1 MSNRNNISPI
11 PFFTDKGEQT
21 KWYAFGRDYVYLSP
35 KIYILPFQIQRAERK
50 DFAPSDEITSEYID
64 GYLDKN
70 GNLVE
75 QSGLNAGVGSID
87 ASEIT
92 NGYLYINN
100 MPSPIF
106 YKEITTRVRGA
117 QIAFVNASGKVFKVE
132 NPITALGNTT
142 WSGVVTIP
150 SGTATIYVTQYN
162 KTVSEENATYN
173 KVAITPKT
181 IKSAV
186 LRDANDDAEITDLQ
200 MTFSYSTIDG
210 RDYIV
215 HIGEEIDFL
224 IAFEGYTDK
233 MYLELSDGIDTWYS
247 AYFGFCNPCM
257 KIEWYDADDFIMDA
271 GAIVYSNGYKNEIFL
286 DTEIG
291 MPEYEFE
298 EEVAERNGYQFPISQ
313 ISYKKY
319 KFTILVP
326 EEVCDVMR
334 FIRLSDHIYISTR
347 ENTYKATSFLM
358 TPTWAEQGYL
368 AEVACEFTTDTVAKK
383 IGKGVT
389 IAKNV

>member
-1 MSNRNNISPI
+1 MSNRNNISPF
-11 PFFTDKGEQT
+11 PFFLDKGEQT

-35 KIYILPFQIQRAERK
+35 KRYILPFQIQRAERK
-50 DFAPSDEITSEYID
+50 DFAPSDVIASDYIN

-100 MPSPIF
+100 MPSPVF
-106 YKEITTRVRGA
+106 YQEITMRVQGA
-117 QIAFVNASGKVFKVE
+117 QIAFVNGSGQVIKVE
-132 NPITALGNTT
+132 NPITELGNTT
-142 WSGVVTIP
+142 WSGMVAIP
-150 SGTATIYVTQYN
+150 QGTTTIYVTQYN
-162 KTVSEENATYN
+162 KVVSEENATYN

-186 LRDANDDAEITDLQ
+186 LRDAKTDAKIADLALA
-200 MTFSYSTIDG
+200 FSYITIESK
-210 RDYIV
+210 DYIV
-215 HIGEEIDFL
+215 HKGEETAFL
-224 IAFEGYTDK
+224 EGFTEK

-247 AYFGFCNPCM
+247 AYFGFCEPCM
-257 KIEWYDADDFIMDA
+257 RIEWYDVEDFLFDA
-271 GAIVYSNGYKNEIFL
+271 GAIAYSDGYKNEMFF
-286 DTEIG
+286 DAEIG

-319 KFTILVP
+319 NFTILVP

-334 FIRLSDHIYISTR
+334 FIRLSDHIRISTK
-347 ENTYKATSFLM
+347 NDTYEATSFLM

>member
-1 MSNRNNISPI
+1 MSNRNNISPF
-11 PFFTDKGEQT
+11 PFFLDKGEQT
-21 KWYAFGRDYVYLSP
+21 KWYAFGRDYIYLSP
-35 KIYILPFQIQRAERK
+35 KRYILPFQIQRAERK
-50 DFAPSDEITSEYID
+50 DFAPSDAIASDYID

-75 QSGLNAGVGSID
+75 QRDLNAGVGSID
-87 ASEIT
+87 ASVIT

-106 YKEITTRVRGA
+106 YQEITTRVQGA
-117 QIAFVNASGKVFKVE
+117 QIAFVNGSGQVLKVE
-132 NPITALGNTT
+132 NPITEFHNTT
-142 WSGVVTIP
+142 WSGMVAIP
-150 SGTATIYVTQYN
+150 QGTTTIYVTQYN
-162 KTVSEENATYN
+162 KIVSEENATYN

-186 LRDANDDAEITDLQ
+186 LRDAKTDAKIADLALA
-200 MTFSYSTIDG
+200 FSYITIESK
-210 RDYIV
+210 DYIV
-215 HIGEEIDFL
+215 HKGEETAL
-224 IAFEGYTDK
+224 LEGFTDK

-247 AYFGFCNPCM
+247 AYFGFCEPCM
-257 KIEWYDADDFIMDA
+257 RIEWYDVEDFLFDA
-271 GAIVYSNGYKNEIFL
+271 GAIAYSDGYKNEMFF
-286 DTEIG
+286 DAEIG

-334 FIRLSDHIYISTR
+334 FIRLSDHIRISTK
-347 ENTYKATSFLM
+347 NDTYEVTSFLM

-389 IAKNV
+389 IAKSV

>member
-1 MSNRNNISPI
+1 MSNRNNISPF
-11 PFFTDKGEQT
+11 PFFLDKGEQT

-35 KIYILPFQIQRAERK
+35 KRYILPFQIQRAERK
-50 DFAPSDEITSEYID
+50 DFAPSDAIVSEYID

-100 MPSPIF
+100 MPSPVF
-106 YKEITTRVRGA
+106 YQEITMRVQGA
-117 QIAFVNASGKVFKVE
+117 QISFVNGSGQVIKVE
-132 NPITALGNTT
+132 NPITELGNTT
-142 WSGVVTIP
+142 WSGMVAIP
-150 SGTATIYVTQYN
+150 QGTTTIYVTQYN
-162 KTVSEENATYN
+162 KVVSEENATYN

-186 LRDANDDAEITDLQ
+186 LRDAKTDAKIADLALA
-200 MTFSYSTIDG
+200 FSYITIESK
-210 RDYIV
+210 DYIV
-215 HIGEEIDFL
+215 HKGEETAIL
-224 IAFEGYTDK
+224 EGFTDK

-247 AYFGFCNPCM
+247 PYFGFCEPCM
-257 KIEWYDADDFIMDA
+257 KIEWYDVEDFLFDA
-271 GAIVYSNGYKNEIFL
+271 GAIAYSDGYKNEMFF
-286 DTEIG
+286 DAEIG

-334 FIRLSDHIYISTR
+334 FIRLSDHIRISTK
-347 ENTYKATSFLM
+347 NDTYEATSFLM

>member
-1 MSNRNNISPI
+1 MSNRNNISPF
-11 PFFTDKGEQT
+11 PFFLDKGEQT
-21 KWYAFGRDYVYLSP
+21 KWYAFGRDYIYLSP
-35 KIYILPFQIQRAERK
+35 KRYILPFQIQRAERK
-50 DFAPSDEITSEYID
+50 DFAPSDAIASDYIE
-64 GYLDKN
+64 GYLDNN

-75 QSGLNAGVGSID
+75 QRNLNAGVGSID

-100 MPSPIF
+100 MPSPVF
-106 YKEITTRVRGA
+106 YQEITMRVQGA
-117 QIAFVNASGKVFKVE
+117 QISFVNGSGQVLKVE
-132 NPITALGNTT
+132 NPITELGNTT
-142 WSGVVTIP
+142 WSGMVAIP
-150 SGTATIYVTQYN
+150 QGTTTIYVTQYN
-162 KTVSEENATYN
+162 KLVSEENATYN

-186 LRDANDDAEITDLQ
+186 LRDAKTDAKIADLALA
-200 MTFSYSTIDG
+200 FSYITIESK
-210 RDYIV
+210 DYIV
-215 HIGEEIDFL
+215 HKGEETAIL
-224 IAFEGYTDK
+224 EGFTDK

-247 AYFGFCNPCM
+247 AYFGFCEPCM
-257 KIEWYDADDFIMDA
+257 RIEWYDVEDFLFDA
-271 GAIVYSNGYKNEIFL
+271 GAIAYSDGYKNEMFF
-286 DTEIG
+286 DAEIG

-334 FIRLSDHIYISTR
+334 FIRLSDHIRISTK
-347 ENTYKATSFLM
+347 NDTYEATSFLM

>member
-1 MSNRNNISPI
+1 MSNRNNISPF
-11 PFFTDKGEQT
+11 PFFLDKGEQT
-21 KWYAFGRDYVYLSP
+21 KWYAFGRDYIYLSP
-35 KIYILPFQIQRAERK
+35 KRYILPFQIQRPERK
-50 DFAPSDEITSEYID
+50 DFAPSDAIASDYID

-106 YKEITTRVRGA
+106 YQEITMRVQGA
-117 QIAFVNASGKVFKVE
+117 QISFVNGSGQVLKVE
-132 NPITALGNTT
+132 NPITELGNTT
-142 WSGVVTIP
+142 WSGMVAIPQGTI
-150 SGTATIYVTQYN
+150 TIYVTQYN
-162 KTVSEENATYN
+162 KVVSEENATYN

-186 LRDANDDAEITDLQ
+186 LRDAKTDAKIADLALA
-200 MTFSYSTIDG
+200 FSYITIESK
-210 RDYIV
+210 DYIV
-215 HIGEEIDFL
+215 HKGEETAL
-224 IAFEGYTDK
+224 LEGFTDK

-247 AYFGFCNPCM
+247 AYFGFCEPCM
-257 KIEWYDADDFIMDA
+257 RIEWYDVEDFLFDA
-271 GAIVYSNGYKNEIFL
+271 GAIAYSDGYRNEMFF
-286 DTEIG
+286 DAEIG

-334 FIRLSDHIYISTR
+334 FIRLSDHIRISTK
-347 ENTYKATSFLM
+347 NDTYEATSFLM

>member
-1 MSNRNNISPI
+1 MSNRNNISPF
-11 PFFTDKGEQT
+11 PFFLDKGEQT

-35 KIYILPFQIQRAERK
+35 KRYILPFQIQRAERK
-50 DFAPSDEITSEYID
+50 DFAPSDAIVSDYID

-106 YKEITTRVRGA
+106 YQEITMRVQGA
-117 QIAFVNASGKVFKVE
+117 QIAFVNGSGQVIKVE
-132 NPITALGNTT
+132 NPITELGNTT
-142 WSGVVTIP
+142 WSGMVAIP
-150 SGTATIYVTQYN
+150 QGTTTIYVTQYN
-162 KTVSEENATYN
+162 KVVSEENATYN

-186 LRDANDDAEITDLQ
+186 LRDAKTDAKIADLALA
-200 MTFSYSTIDG
+200 FSYITIESK
-210 RDYIV
+210 DYIV
-215 HIGEEIDFL
+215 HKGEETSIL
-224 IAFEGYTDK
+224 EGFTDK

-247 AYFGFCNPCM
+247 AYFGFCEPCM
-257 KIEWYDADDFIMDA
+257 RIEWYDVEDFLFDA
-271 GAIVYSNGYKNEIFL
+271 GAIAYSDGYKNEMFF
-286 DTEIG
+286 DAEIG

-334 FIRLSDHIYISTR
+334 FIRLSDHIRISTK
-347 ENTYKATSFLM
+347 NDTYEATSFLM

>member
-1 MSNRNNISPI
+1 MSNRNNISPF
-11 PFFTDKGEQT
+11 PFSLDKGEQT
-21 KWYAFGRDYVYLSP
+21 KWYAFGRDYIYLSP
-35 KIYILPFQIQRAERK
+35 KRYILPFQIQRAERK
-50 DFAPSDEITSEYID
+50 DFAPSDAIASDYID

-100 MPSPIF
+100 MPSPVF
-106 YKEITTRVRGA
+106 YQEISTRVRGA
-117 QIAFVNASGKVFKVE
+117 QISFVNGSGNVLKVE
-132 NPITALGNTT
+132 NPITELGNTT
-142 WSGVVTIP
+142 WSGMVAIP
-150 SGTATIYVTQYN
+150 QGTTTIYVTQYN
-162 KTVSEENATYN
+162 KSVSEENATYN

-186 LRDANDDAEITDLQ
+186 LRDAKTDAKIADLALA
-200 MTFSYSTIDG
+200 FSYITIG
-210 RDYIV
+210 GKDYIV
-215 HIGEEIDFL
+215 HKGEEIAFL
-224 IAFEGYTDK
+224 EGFTDK

-247 AYFGFCNPCM
+247 AYFGFCEPCM
-257 KIEWYDADDFIMDA
+257 RIEWYDVEDFLFDA
-271 GAIVYSNGYKNEIFL
+271 GAIAYSDGYKNEMFF
-286 DTEIG
+286 DAEIG

-334 FIRLSDHIYISTR
+334 FIRLSDHIRISTK
-347 ENTYKATSFLM
+347 NDTYEATSFLM

>member
-1 MSNRNNISPI
+1 MSNRNNISPF
-11 PFFTDKGEQT
+11 PFFLDKGEQT

-35 KIYILPFQIQRAERK
+35 KRYILPFQIQRAERK
-50 DFAPSDEITSEYID
+50 DFAPSDVIASDYID

-106 YKEITTRVRGA
+106 YQEITMRVQGA
-117 QIAFVNASGKVFKVE
+117 QISFVNGSGQVIKVE
-132 NPITALGNTT
+132 NPITELGNTT
-142 WSGVVTIP
+142 WSGMVAIP
-150 SGTATIYVTQYN
+150 QGTTTIYVTQYN
-162 KTVSEENATYN
+162 KVVSEENATYN

-186 LRDANDDAEITDLQ
+186 LRDAKTDAKIADLALA
-200 MTFSYSTIDG
+200 FSYITIESK
-210 RDYIV
+210 DYIV
-215 HIGEEIDFL
+215 HKGEETSIL
-224 IAFEGYTDK
+224 EGFTDK

-247 AYFGFCNPCM
+247 AYFGFCEPCM
-257 KIEWYDADDFIMDA
+257 RIEWYDVEDFLFDA
-271 GAIVYSNGYKNEIFL
+271 GAIAYSDGYKNEMFF
-286 DTEIG
+286 DAEIG

-334 FIRLSDHIYISTR
+334 FIRLSDHIRISTK
-347 ENTYKATSFLM
+347 NDTYEATSFLM

>member
-1 MSNRNNISPI
+1 MSNRNNISPF
-11 PFFTDKGEQT
+11 PFFLDKGEQT

-35 KIYILPFQIQRAERK
+35 KRYILPFQIQRAERK
-50 DFAPSDEITSEYID
+50 DFAPSDAIASDYID

-75 QSGLNAGVGSID
+75 QSSLNAGVGSID

-106 YKEITTRVRGA
+106 YQEITMRVQGA
-117 QIAFVNASGKVFKVE
+117 QIAFVNGSGQVIKVE
-132 NPITALGNTT
+132 NPITELGNTT
-142 WSGVVTIP
+142 WSGMVAIP
-150 SGTATIYVTQYN
+150 KGTTTIYVTQYN
-162 KTVSEENATYN
+162 KVVSEENATYN

-186 LRDANDDAEITDLQ
+186 LRDAKTDAKIADLALA
-200 MTFSYSTIDG
+200 FSYITIESK
-210 RDYIV
+210 DYIV
-215 HIGEEIDFL
+215 HKGEETAIL
-224 IAFEGYTDK
+224 EGFTDK

-247 AYFGFCNPCM
+247 AYFGFCEPCM
-257 KIEWYDADDFIMDA
+257 RIEWYDVEDFLFDA
-271 GAIVYSNGYKNEIFL
+271 GAIAYSDGYKNEMFF
-286 DTEIG
+286 DAEIG

-334 FIRLSDHIYISTR
+334 FIRLSDHIRISTK
-347 ENTYKATSFLM
+347 NDTYEATSFLM

>member
-1 MSNRNNISPI
+1 MSNRNNISPF
-11 PFFTDKGEQT
+11 PFFLDKGEQT

-35 KIYILPFQIQRAERK
+35 KRYILPFQIQRVERK
-50 DFAPSDEITSEYID
+50 DFAPSDAIVSEYID

-100 MPSPIF
+100 MPSPVF
-106 YKEITTRVRGA
+106 YQEITMRVQGA
-117 QIAFVNASGKVFKVE
+117 QIAFVNGSGQVIKVE
-132 NPITALGNTT
+132 NPITELGNTT
-142 WSGVVTIP
+142 WSGMVAIP
-150 SGTATIYVTQYN
+150 QGTTTIYVTQYN
-162 KTVSEENATYN
+162 KVVSEENATYN

-186 LRDANDDAEITDLQ
+186 LRDAKTDAKIADLALA
-200 MTFSYSTIDG
+200 FSYITIDSK
-210 RDYIV
+210 DYIV
-215 HIGEEIDFL
+215 HKGEETAL
-224 IAFEGYTDK
+224 LEGFTDK

-247 AYFGFCNPCM
+247 AYFGFCEPCM
-257 KIEWYDADDFIMDA
+257 RIEWYDVEDFLFDA
-271 GAIVYSNGYKNEIFL
+271 GAIAYSDGYKNEMFF
-286 DTEIG
+286 DAEIG

-334 FIRLSDHIYISTR
+334 FIRLSDHIRISTK
-347 ENTYKATSFLM
+347 NDTYEATSFLM

>member
-1 MSNRNNISPI
+1 MSNRNNISPF
-11 PFFTDKGEQT
+11 PFFIDKGEQT
-21 KWYAFGRDYVYLSP
+21 KWYAFGRDYIYLSP
-35 KIYILPFQIQRAERK
+35 KRYILPFQIQRAERK
-50 DFAPSDEITSEYID
+50 DFAPSDAIASDYID

-106 YKEITTRVRGA
+106 YQEITMRVQGA
-117 QIAFVNASGKVFKVE
+117 QISFVNGSRQVLKVE
-132 NPITALGNTT
+132 NPITELGNTT
-142 WSGVVTIP
+142 WSGMVAIP
-150 SGTATIYVTQYN
+150 QGTTTIYVTQYN
-162 KTVSEENATYN
+162 KIVSEENATYN

-186 LRDANDDAEITDLQ
+186 LRDAKTDAKIADLALA
-200 MTFSYSTIDG
+200 FSYITIESK
-210 RDYIV
+210 DYIV
-215 HIGEEIDFL
+215 HKGEETAL
-224 IAFEGYTDK
+224 LEGFTDK

-247 AYFGFCNPCM
+247 AYFGFCEPCM
-257 KIEWYDADDFIMDA
+257 RIEWYDVEDFLFDA
-271 GAIVYSNGYKNEIFL
+271 GAIAYSDGYKNEMFF
-286 DTEIG
+286 DAEIG

-334 FIRLSDHIYISTR
+334 FIRLSDHIRISTK
-347 ENTYKATSFLM
+347 NDTYEATSFLM

-389 IAKNV
+389 IAKSV

>member
-1 MSNRNNISPI
+1 MSNRNNISPF
-11 PFFTDKGEQT
+11 PFFLDKGEQT
-21 KWYAFGRDYVYLSP
+21 KWYAFGRDYIYLSP
-35 KIYILPFQIQRAERK
+35 KRYILPFQIQRAERK
-50 DFAPSDEITSEYID
+50 DFAPSDAIASNYID

-70 GNLVE
+70 GSLVE
-75 QSGLNAGVGSID
+75 ETGHNAGVGSID

-100 MPSPIF
+100 MPSPVF
-106 YKEITTRVRGA
+106 YQELTTRVQGA
-117 QIAFVNASGKVFKVE
+117 QISFVNGSGQVLKVE
-132 NPITALGNTT
+132 NPITELGNTT
-142 WSGVVTIP
+142 WSGMVAIP
-150 SGTATIYVTQYN
+150 QGTTTIYVTQYN
-162 KTVSEENATYN
+162 KLVSEENATYN

-186 LRDANDDAEITDLQ
+186 LRDAKTDAKIADLALA
-200 MTFSYSTIDG
+200 FSYITIKSK
-210 RDYIV
+210 DYIV
-215 HIGEEIDFL
+215 HKGEETAFL
-224 IAFEGYTDK
+224 EGFTDK

-247 AYFGFCNPCM
+247 AYFGFCEPCM
-257 KIEWYDADDFIMDA
+257 RIEWYDVEDFLFDA
-271 GAIVYSNGYKNEIFL
+271 GAIAYSDGYKNEMFF
-286 DTEIG
+286 DAEIG

-319 KFTILVP
+319 KFTLLVP

-334 FIRLSDHIYISTR
+334 FIRLSDHIRISTK
-347 ENTYKATSFLM
+347 NDTYEATSFLM

-389 IAKNV
+389 IAKTV

>member
-1 MSNRNNISPI
+1 MSNRNNISPF
-11 PFFTDKGEQT
+11 PFFLDKGEQT
-21 KWYAFGRDYVYLSP
+21 KWYAFGRDYIYLSP
-35 KIYILPFQIQRAERK
+35 KRYILPFQIQRAERK
-50 DFAPSDEITSEYID
+50 DFAPSDAIVSDYID

-106 YKEITTRVRGA
+106 YQEITMRVQGA
-117 QIAFVNASGKVFKVE
+117 QIAFVNGSGQVIKVE
-132 NPITALGNTT
+132 NPITELGNTT
-142 WSGVVTIP
+142 WSGMVAIP
-150 SGTATIYVTQYN
+150 QGTTTIYVTQYN
-162 KTVSEENATYN
+162 KVVSEENATYN

-186 LRDANDDAEITDLQ
+186 LRDAKTDAKIADLALA
-200 MTFSYSTIDG
+200 FSYITIESK
-210 RDYIV
+210 DYIV
-215 HIGEEIDFL
+215 HKGEETSIL
-224 IAFEGYTDK
+224 EGFTDK

-247 AYFGFCNPCM
+247 AYFGFCEPCM
-257 KIEWYDADDFIMDA
+257 RIEWYDVEDFLFDA
-271 GAIVYSNGYKNEIFL
+271 GAIAYSDGYKNEMFF
-286 DTEIG
+286 DAEIG

-319 KFTILVP
+319 KFTLLVP

-334 FIRLSDHIYISTR
+334 FIRLSDHIRISTK
-347 ENTYKATSFLM
+347 NDTYEATSFLM

>member
-1 MSNRNNISPI
+1 MSNRNNISPF
-11 PFFTDKGEQT
+11 PFFLDKGEQT

-35 KIYILPFQIQRAERK
+35 KRYILPFQIQRAERK
-50 DFAPSDEITSEYID
+50 DFAPSDAIVSEYID

-106 YKEITTRVRGA
+106 YQEITMRVQGA
-117 QIAFVNASGKVFKVE
+117 QISFVNGSGQVIKVE
-132 NPITALGNTT
+132 NPITELGNTT
-142 WSGVVTIP
+142 WSGMVAIP
-150 SGTATIYVTQYN
+150 QGTTTIYVTQYN
-162 KTVSEENATYN
+162 KVVSEENATYN

-186 LRDANDDAEITDLQ
+186 LRDAKTDAKIADLSLA
-200 MTFSYSTIDG
+200 FSYITIESK
-210 RDYIV
+210 DYIV
-215 HIGEEIDFL
+215 HKGEETAIL
-224 IAFEGYTDK
+224 EGFTDK

-247 AYFGFCNPCM
+247 AYFGFCEPCM
-257 KIEWYDADDFIMDA
+257 RIEWYDVEDFLFDA
-271 GAIVYSNGYKNEIFL
+271 GAIAYSDGYKNEMFF
-286 DTEIG
+286 DAEIG

-319 KFTILVP
+319 KFTLLVP

-334 FIRLSDHIYISTR
+334 FIRLSDHIRISTK
-347 ENTYKATSFLM
+347 NDTYEATSFLM

>member
-1 MSNRNNISPI
+1 MSNRNNISPF
-11 PFFTDKGEQT
+11 PFFLDKGEQT
-21 KWYAFGRDYVYLSP
+21 KWYAFGRDYIYLSP
-35 KIYILPFQIQRAERK
+35 KRYILPFQIQRAERK
-50 DFAPSDEITSEYID
+50 DFAPSDAIASEYID

-75 QSGLNAGVGSID
+75 QRGLNAGVGSID
-87 ASEIT
+87 ASQIT

-106 YKEITTRVRGA
+106 YQEITMRVRGA
-117 QIAFVNASGKVFKVE
+117 QIAFVNGSGQVIKVE
-132 NPITALGNTT
+132 NPITELGNTT
-142 WSGVVTIP
+142 WSGMVAIP
-150 SGTATIYVTQYN
+150 QGTTTIYVTQYN
-162 KTVSEENATYN
+162 KVVSEENATYN

-186 LRDANDDAEITDLQ
+186 LRDAKTDAKIADLALA
-200 MTFSYSTIDG
+200 FSYITIESK
-210 RDYIV
+210 DYIV
-215 HIGEEIDFL
+215 HKGEGTAIL
-224 IAFEGYTDK
+224 EGFTDK

-247 AYFGFCNPCM
+247 AYFGFCEPCM
-257 KIEWYDADDFIMDA
+257 RIEWYDVEDFLFDA
-271 GAIVYSNGYKNEIFL
+271 GAIAYSDGYKNEMFF
-286 DTEIG
+286 DAEIG

-334 FIRLSDHIYISTR
+334 FIRLSDHIRISTK
-347 ENTYKATSFLM
+347 NDTYEATSFLM

>member
-1 MSNRNNISPI
+1 MSNRNNISPF
-11 PFFTDKGEQT
+11 PFFLDKGEQT
-21 KWYAFGRDYVYLSP
+21 KWYAFGRDYIYLSP
-35 KIYILPFQIQRAERK
+35 KRYILPFQIQRTERK
-50 DFAPSDEITSEYID
+50 DFAPSDAIASDYID

-106 YKEITTRVRGA
+106 YQEITMRVQGA
-117 QIAFVNASGKVFKVE
+117 QIAFVNGSGQVIKVE

-142 WSGVVTIP
+142 WSGMVAIP
-150 SGTATIYVTQYN
+150 QGTTTIYVTQYN
-162 KTVSEENATYN
+162 KVVSEENATYN

-181 IKSAV
+181 INSAV
-186 LRDANDDAEITDLQ
+186 LRDAKTDAKIADLALA
-200 MTFSYSTIDG
+200 FSYITIESK
-210 RDYIV
+210 DYIV
-215 HIGEEIDFL
+215 HKGEETAIL
-224 IAFEGYTDK
+224 EGFTDK

-247 AYFGFCNPCM
+247 AYFGFCEPCM
-257 KIEWYDADDFIMDA
+257 RIEWYDVEDFLFDA
-271 GAIVYSNGYKNEIFL
+271 GAIAYSDGYKNEMFF
-286 DTEIG
+286 DAEIG

-334 FIRLSDHIYISTR
+334 FIRLSDHIRISTK
-347 ENTYKATSFLM
+347 NDTYEATSFLM

>member
-1 MSNRNNISPI
+1 MSNRNNISPF
-11 PFFTDKGEQT
+11 PFFLDKGEQT

-35 KIYILPFQIQRAERK
+35 KRYILPFQIQRAERK
-50 DFAPSDEITSEYID
+50 DFAPSDAIVSEYID

-106 YKEITTRVRGA
+106 YQEITMRVQGA
-117 QIAFVNASGKVFKVE
+117 QIAFVNRSGQVIKVE
-132 NPITALGNTT
+132 NPITELGNTT
-142 WSGVVTIP
+142 WSGMVAIP
-150 SGTATIYVTQYN
+150 QGTTTIYVTQYN
-162 KTVSEENATYN
+162 KVVSEENATYN

-186 LRDANDDAEITDLQ
+186 LRDAKTDAKIADLALA
-200 MTFSYSTIDG
+200 FSYITIESK
-210 RDYIV
+210 DYIV
-215 HIGEEIDFL
+215 HKGEETSIL
-224 IAFEGYTDK
+224 EGFTDK

-247 AYFGFCNPCM
+247 AYFGFCEPCM
-257 KIEWYDADDFIMDA
+257 KIEWYDVEDFLFDA
-271 GAIVYSNGYKNEIFL
+271 GAIAYSDGYKNEMFF
-286 DTEIG
+286 DAEIG

-334 FIRLSDHIYISTR
+334 FIRLSDHIRISTK
-347 ENTYKATSFLM
+347 NDTYEATSFLM

>member
-1 MSNRNNISPI
+1 MSNRNNISPF
-11 PFFTDKGEQT
+11 PFFLDKGEQT
-21 KWYAFGRDYVYLSP
+21 KWYAFGRDYIYLSP
-35 KIYILPFQIQRAERK
+35 KRYILPFQIQRAERK
-50 DFAPSDEITSEYID
+50 DFAPSDAIVSEYID

-106 YKEITTRVRGA
+106 YQEITMRVQGA
-117 QIAFVNASGKVFKVE
+117 QIAFVNGSGQVIKVE
-132 NPITALGNTT
+132 NPITELGNTT
-142 WSGVVTIP
+142 WSGMVAIP
-150 SGTATIYVTQYN
+150 QGTTTIYVTQYN
-162 KTVSEENATYN
+162 KVVSEENATYN

-186 LRDANDDAEITDLQ
+186 LRDAKTDAKIADLALA
-200 MTFSYSTIDG
+200 FSYITIESK
-210 RDYIV
+210 DYIV
-215 HIGEEIDFL
+215 HKGEETSIL
-224 IAFEGYTDK
+224 EGFTDK

-247 AYFGFCNPCM
+247 AYFGFCEPCM
-257 KIEWYDADDFIMDA
+257 RIEWYDVEDFLFDA
-271 GAIVYSNGYKNEIFL
+271 GAIAYSNGYKNEMFF
-286 DTEIG
+286 DAEIG

-334 FIRLSDHIYISTR
+334 FIRLSDHIRISTK
-347 ENTYKATSFLM
+347 NDTYEATSFLM

>member
-1 MSNRNNISPI
+1 MSNRNNISPF
-11 PFFTDKGEQT
+11 PFFLDKGEQT
-21 KWYAFGRDYVYLSP
+21 KWYAFGRDYIYLSP
-35 KIYILPFQIQRAERK
+35 KRYILPFQIQRPERK
-50 DFAPSDEITSEYID
+50 DFAPSDAIASYYID

-106 YKEITTRVRGA
+106 YQEITTGVRGA
-117 QIAFVNASGKVFKVE
+117 QISFVNGSGNVLKVE
-132 NPITALGNTT
+132 NPITELGNTT
-142 WSGVVTIP
+142 WSGMVAIP
-150 SGTATIYVTQYN
+150 QGTTTIYVTQYN
-162 KTVSEENATYN
+162 KAVSEENATYN

-186 LRDANDDAEITDLQ
+186 LRDAKTDAKIADLALA
-200 MTFSYSTIDG
+200 FSYITIESK
-210 RDYIV
+210 DYIV
-215 HIGEEIDFL
+215 HKGEETAL
-224 IAFEGYTDK
+224 LEGFTDK

-247 AYFGFCNPCM
+247 AYFGFCEPCM
-257 KIEWYDADDFIMDA
+257 RIEWYDVEDFLFDA
-271 GAIVYSNGYKNEIFL
+271 GAIAYSDGYKNEMFF
-286 DTEIG
+286 DAEIG

-334 FIRLSDHIYISTR
+334 FIRLSDHIRISTKN
-347 ENTYKATSFLM
+347 NTYEATSFLM

>member
-1 MSNRNNISPI
+1 MSNRNNISPF
-11 PFFTDKGEQT
+11 PFFLDKGEQT
-21 KWYAFGRDYVYLSP
+21 KWYAFGRDYIYLSP
-35 KIYILPFQIQRAERK
+35 KRYILPFQIQRAERK
-50 DFAPSDEITSEYID
+50 DFAPSDAIVSDYID

-106 YKEITTRVRGA
+106 YQEITMRVQGA
-117 QIAFVNASGKVFKVE
+117 QIAFVNGSGQVIKVE
-132 NPITALGNTT
+132 NPITELGNTT
-142 WSGVVTIP
+142 WSGMVAIP
-150 SGTATIYVTQYN
+150 QGTTTIYVTQYN
-162 KTVSEENATYN
+162 KVVSEENATYN

-186 LRDANDDAEITDLQ
+186 LRDAKTDAKIADLALA
-200 MTFSYSTIDG
+200 FSYITIESK
-210 RDYIV
+210 DYIV
-215 HIGEEIDFL
+215 HKGEETAIL
-224 IAFEGYTDK
+224 EGFTDK

-247 AYFGFCNPCM
+247 AYFGFCEPCM
-257 KIEWYDADDFIMDA
+257 RIEWYDVEDFLFDA
-271 GAIVYSNGYKNEIFL
+271 GAIAYSDGYKNEMFF
-286 DTEIG
+286 DAEIG

-334 FIRLSDHIYISTR
+334 FIRLSDHIRISTK
-347 ENTYKATSFLM
+347 NDTYEATSFLM

>member
-1 MSNRNNISPI
+1 MSNRNNISPF
-11 PFFTDKGEQT
+11 PFFLDKGEQT

-35 KIYILPFQIQRAERK
+35 KRYILPFQIQRAERK
-50 DFAPSDEITSEYID
+50 DFTPSDAIASDYID

-87 ASEIT
+87 ASQIT

-106 YKEITTRVRGA
+106 YQEITTRVQGA
-117 QIAFVNASGKVFKVE
+117 QIAFVNGSGQVLKVE
-132 NPITALGNTT
+132 NPITELGNTT
-142 WSGVVTIP
+142 WSGMVAIP
-150 SGTATIYVTQYN
+150 QGTTTIYVTQYN
-162 KTVSEENATYN
+162 KLVSEENATYN

-186 LRDANDDAEITDLQ
+186 LRDAKTDVKIADLALA
-200 MTFSYSTIDG
+200 FSYITIESK
-210 RDYIV
+210 DYIV
-215 HIGEEIDFL
+215 HKGEEIA
-224 IAFEGYTDK
+224 ISEGFTDR

-247 AYFGFCNPCM
+247 AYFGFCEPCM
-257 KIEWYDADDFIMDA
+257 RIEWYDVEDFLFDA
-271 GAIVYSNGYKNEIFL
+271 GAIAYSNGYKNEMFF
-286 DTEIG
+286 DAEIG

-319 KFTILVP
+319 KFTLLVP

-334 FIRLSDHIYISTR
+334 FIRLSDHIRISTK
-347 ENTYKATSFLM
+347 NDTYEATSFLM

>member
-1 MSNRNNISPI
+1 MSNRNNISPF
-11 PFFTDKGEQT
+11 PFFLDKGEQT
-21 KWYAFGRDYVYLSP
+21 KWYAFGRDYIYLSP
-35 KIYILPFQIQRAERK
+35 KRYILPFQIQRAERK
-50 DFAPSDEITSEYID
+50 DFAPSDAIVSDYID

-106 YKEITTRVRGA
+106 YQEITMRVQGA
-117 QIAFVNASGKVFKVE
+117 QIAFVNGSGQVIKVE
-132 NPITALGNTT
+132 NPITELGNTT
-142 WSGVVTIP
+142 WSGMVAIP
-150 SGTATIYVTQYN
+150 QGTTTIYVTQYN
-162 KTVSEENATYN
+162 KVVSEENATYN

-186 LRDANDDAEITDLQ
+186 LRDAKTDAKIADLALA
-200 MTFSYSTIDG
+200 FSYITIDSK
-210 RDYIV
+210 DYIV
-215 HIGEEIDFL
+215 HKGEETAIL
-224 IAFEGYTDK
+224 EGFTDK

-247 AYFGFCNPCM
+247 AYFGFCEPCM
-257 KIEWYDADDFIMDA
+257 RIEWYDVEDFLFDA
-271 GAIVYSNGYKNEIFL
+271 GAIAYSDGYKNEMFF
-286 DTEIG
+286 DAEIG

-334 FIRLSDHIYISTR
+334 FIRLSDHIRISTK
-347 ENTYKATSFLM
+347 NDTYEATSFLM

>member
-1 MSNRNNISPI
+1 MSNRNNISPF
-11 PFFTDKGEQT
+11 PFFLDKGEQT
-21 KWYAFGRDYVYLSP
+21 KWYAFGRDYIYLSP
-35 KIYILPFQIQRAERK
+35 KRYILPFQIQRAERK
-50 DFAPSDEITSEYID
+50 DFAPSDAIVSEYID

-75 QSGLNAGVGSID
+75 QSSLNAGVGSID

-100 MPSPIF
+100 MPSPVF
-106 YKEITTRVRGA
+106 YQEITMRVQGA
-117 QIAFVNASGKVFKVE
+117 QIAFVNGSGQVIKVE
-132 NPITALGNTT
+132 NPITELGNTT
-142 WSGVVTIP
+142 WSGMVAIP
-150 SGTATIYVTQYN
+150 QGTTTIYVTQYN
-162 KTVSEENATYN
+162 KIVSEENATYN

-186 LRDANDDAEITDLQ
+186 LRDAKTDAKIADLALA
-200 MTFSYSTIDG
+200 FSYITIESK
-210 RDYIV
+210 DYIV
-215 HIGEEIDFL
+215 HKGEETAIL
-224 IAFEGYTDK
+224 EGFTDK

-247 AYFGFCNPCM
+247 AYFGFCEPCM
-257 KIEWYDADDFIMDA
+257 RIEWYDVEDFLFDA
-271 GAIVYSNGYKNEIFL
+271 GAIAYSDGYKNEMFF
-286 DTEIG
+286 DAEIG

-334 FIRLSDHIYISTR
+334 FIRLSDHIRISTK
-347 ENTYKATSFLM
+347 NDTYEATSFLM

>member
-1 MSNRNNISPI
+1 MSNRNNISPF
-11 PFFTDKGEQT
+11 PFFLDKGEQT
-21 KWYAFGRDYVYLSP
+21 KWYAFGRDYIYLSP
-35 KIYILPFQIQRAERK
+35 KRYILPFQIQRTERK
-50 DFAPSDEITSEYID
+50 DFAPSDAIVSDYID

-106 YKEITTRVRGA
+106 YQEITMRVQGA
-117 QIAFVNASGKVFKVE
+117 QISFVNGSGQVIKVE
-132 NPITALGNTT
+132 NPITELGNAT
-142 WSGVVTIP
+142 WSGMVAIP
-150 SGTATIYVTQYN
+150 QGTTTIYVTQYN
-162 KTVSEENATYN
+162 KVVSEENATYN

-186 LRDANDDAEITDLQ
+186 LRDAKTDAKIADLALA
-200 MTFSYSTIDG
+200 FSYITIESK
-210 RDYIV
+210 DYIV
-215 HIGEEIDFL
+215 HKGEETAIL
-224 IAFEGYTDK
+224 EGFTDK

-247 AYFGFCNPCM
+247 AYFGFCEPCM
-257 KIEWYDADDFIMDA
+257 RIEWYDVEDFLFDA
-271 GAIVYSNGYKNEIFL
+271 GAIAYSDGYKNEMFF
-286 DTEIG
+286 DAEIG

-334 FIRLSDHIYISTR
+334 FIRLSDHIRISTK
-347 ENTYKATSFLM
+347 NDTYEATSFLM

>member
-35 KIYILPFQIQRAERK
+35 KRYILPFQIQRPERK

-106 YKEITTRVRGA
+106 YREITTSVQGA
-117 QIAFVNASGKVFKVE
+117 QIAFVNASGKVIKVE

-142 WSGVVTIP
+142 WSGMVAIP

-162 KTVSEENATYN
+162 KLVSEENATYN

-186 LRDANDDAEITDLQ
+186 LRDVSNDAKIADL
-200 MTFSYSTIDG
+200 TLAFSIVTIDG

-215 HIGEEIDFL
+215 HKGEEIAFL
-224 IAFEGYTDK
+224 EGFTDK
-233 MYLELSDGIDTWYS
+233 MYFELSDGIDTWYS

-271 GAIVYSNGYKNEIFL
+271 GAIVYSNGYKNEIFF
-286 DTEIG
+286 DAEIG

>member
-1 MSNRNNISPI
+1 MSNRNNISPF
-11 PFFTDKGEQT
+11 PFFLDKGEQT

-35 KIYILPFQIQRAERK
+35 KRYILPFQIQRAERK
-50 DFAPSDEITSEYID
+50 DFAPSDAIVSEYID

-106 YKEITTRVRGA
+106 YQEITMRVQGA
-117 QIAFVNASGKVFKVE
+117 QIAFVNGSGQVIKVE

-142 WSGVVTIP
+142 WSGMVAIP
-150 SGTATIYVTQYN
+150 QGTTTIYVTQYN
-162 KTVSEENATYN
+162 KVVSEENATYN

-186 LRDANDDAEITDLQ
+186 LRDAKTDAKIADLALA
-200 MTFSYSTIDG
+200 FSYITIESK
-210 RDYIV
+210 DYIV
-215 HIGEEIDFL
+215 HKGEETAFL
-224 IAFEGYTDK
+224 EGFTDK

-247 AYFGFCNPCM
+247 AYFGFCEPCM
-257 KIEWYDADDFIMDA
+257 RIEWYDVEDFLFDA
-271 GAIVYSNGYKNEIFL
+271 GAIAYSDGYKNEMFF
-286 DTEIG
+286 DAEIG

-334 FIRLSDHIYISTR
+334 FIRLSDHIRISTK
-347 ENTYKATSFLM
+347 NDTYEATSFLM

>member
-1 MSNRNNISPI
+1 MSNRNNISPF
-11 PFFTDKGEQT
+11 PFFLDKGEQT
-21 KWYAFGRDYVYLSP
+21 KWYAFGREYIYLSP
-35 KIYILPFQIQRAERK
+35 KRYILPFQIQRAERK
-50 DFAPSDEITSEYID
+50 DFAPSDAIGSEYID

-106 YKEITTRVRGA
+106 YQEITMRVQGA
-117 QIAFVNASGKVFKVE
+117 QIAFVNGSGQVIKVE
-132 NPITALGNTT
+132 NPITELGNTT
-142 WSGVVTIP
+142 WSGMVAIP
-150 SGTATIYVTQYN
+150 QGTATIYVTQYN
-162 KTVSEENATYN
+162 KVVSEENATYN

-186 LRDANDDAEITDLQ
+186 LRDAKTDAKIADLALA
-200 MTFSYSTIDG
+200 FSYITIDSK
-210 RDYIV
+210 DYIV
-215 HIGEEIDFL
+215 HKGEETASL
-224 IAFEGYTDK
+224 EGFTDK

-247 AYFGFCNPCM
+247 AYFGFCEPCM
-257 KIEWYDADDFIMDA
+257 RIEWYDVEDFLFDA
-271 GAIVYSNGYKNEIFL
+271 GAIAYSDGYKNEMFF
-286 DTEIG
+286 DAEIG

-334 FIRLSDHIYISTR
+334 FIRLSDHIRISTK
-347 ENTYKATSFLM
+347 NDTYEATSFLM

>member
-1 MSNRNNISPI
+1 MSNRNNISPF
-11 PFFTDKGEQT
+11 PFFLDKGEQT
-21 KWYAFGRDYVYLSP
+21 KWYAFGRDYIYLSP
-35 KIYILPFQIQRAERK
+35 KRYILPFQIQRAERK
-50 DFAPSDEITSEYID
+50 DFAPSDAIASDYID

-75 QSGLNAGVGSID
+75 QRGLNAGVGSID
-87 ASEIT
+87 ASVIT

-106 YKEITTRVRGA
+106 YQEITMRVQGA
-117 QIAFVNASGKVFKVE
+117 QISFVNGSGNVLKVE
-132 NPITALGNTT
+132 NPITELGNTT
-142 WSGVVTIP
+142 WSGMVAIP
-150 SGTATIYVTQYN
+150 QGTTTIYVTQYN
-162 KTVSEENATYN
+162 KIVSEENATYN

-186 LRDANDDAEITDLQ
+186 LRDAKTDAKIADLALA
-200 MTFSYSTIDG
+200 FSYITIEG
-210 RDYIV
+210 KDYIV
-215 HIGEEIDFL
+215 HKGEETAL
-224 IAFEGYTDK
+224 LEGFTDK

-247 AYFGFCNPCM
+247 AYFGFCEPCM
-257 KIEWYDADDFIMDA
+257 RIEWYDVEDFLFDA
-271 GAIVYSNGYKNEIFL
+271 GAIAYSDGYKNEMFF
-286 DTEIG
+286 DAEIG

-334 FIRLSDHIYISTR
+334 FIRLSDHIRISTK
-347 ENTYKATSFLM
+347 NDTYEATSFLM

-389 IAKNV
+389 IAKSV

>member
-1 MSNRNNISPI
+1 MSNRNNISPF
-11 PFFTDKGEQT
+11 PFFLDKGEQT
-21 KWYAFGRDYVYLSP
+21 KWYAFGRDYIYLSP
-35 KIYILPFQIQRAERK
+35 KRYILPFQIQRAERK
-50 DFAPSDEITSEYID
+50 DFAPSDAIVSEYID

-75 QSGLNAGVGSID
+75 QSSLNAGVGSID

-106 YKEITTRVRGA
+106 YQEITMRVQGA
-117 QIAFVNASGKVFKVE
+117 QIAFVNGSGQVIKVE
-132 NPITALGNTT
+132 NPITELGNTT
-142 WSGVVTIP
+142 WSGMVAIP
-150 SGTATIYVTQYN
+150 QGTTTIYVTQYN
-162 KTVSEENATYN
+162 KVVSEENATYN

-186 LRDANDDAEITDLQ
+186 LRDAKTDAKIADLALA
-200 MTFSYSTIDG
+200 FSYITIESK
-210 RDYIV
+210 DYIV
-215 HIGEEIDFL
+215 HKGEETAIL
-224 IAFEGYTDK
+224 EGFTDK

-247 AYFGFCNPCM
+247 AYFGFCEPCM
-257 KIEWYDADDFIMDA
+257 RIEWYDVEDFLFDA
-271 GAIVYSNGYKNEIFL
+271 GAIAYSDGYKNEMFF
-286 DTEIG
+286 DAEIG

-334 FIRLSDHIYISTR
+334 FIRLSDHIRISTK
-347 ENTYKATSFLM
+347 NDTYEATSFLM

>member
-1 MSNRNNISPI
+1 MSNRNNISPF
-11 PFFTDKGEQT
+11 PFFLDKGEQT
-21 KWYAFGRDYVYLSP
+21 KWYAFGRDYIYLSP
-35 KIYILPFQIQRAERK
+35 KRYILPFQIQRAERK
-50 DFAPSDEITSEYID
+50 DFAPSDTIASDYID

-106 YKEITTRVRGA
+106 YQEITTRVRGA
-117 QIAFVNASGKVFKVE
+117 QISFVNGSGNVLKVE
-132 NPITALGNTT
+132 NPITELGNTT
-142 WSGVVTIP
+142 WSGMVAIP
-150 SGTATIYVTQYN
+150 QGTTTIYVTQYN
-162 KTVSEENATYN
+162 KVVSEENTTYN
-173 KVAITPKT
+173 KVAITQKT

-186 LRDANDDAEITDLQ
+186 LRDAKTDAKIADLALA
-200 MTFSYSTIDG
+200 FSYITIESK
-210 RDYIV
+210 DYIV
-215 HIGEEIDFL
+215 HKGEEIAL
-224 IAFEGYTDK
+224 LEGFTDK

-247 AYFGFCNPCM
+247 AYFGFCEPCM
-257 KIEWYDADDFIMDA
+257 RIEWYDVEDFLFDA
-271 GAIVYSNGYKNEIFL
+271 GAIAYSDGYKNEMFF
-286 DTEIG
+286 DAEIG

-334 FIRLSDHIYISTR
+334 FIRLSDHIRISTK
-347 ENTYKATSFLM
+347 NDTYEATSFLM

>member
-1 MSNRNNISPI
+1 MSNRNNISPF
-11 PFFTDKGEQT
+11 PFFLDKGEQT

-35 KIYILPFQIQRAERK
+35 KRYILPFQIQRAERN
-50 DFAPSDEITSEYID
+50 DFAPSDVIASDYID

-87 ASEIT
+87 ASQIT

-106 YKEITTRVRGA
+106 YQEITTRVQGA
-117 QIAFVNASGKVFKVE
+117 QIAFVNGSGQVLKVE
-132 NPITALGNTT
+132 NPITELGNTT
-142 WSGVVTIP
+142 WSGMVTIP
-150 SGTATIYVTQYN
+150 QGTTIIYVTQYN
-162 KTVSEENATYN
+162 KVVSEENATYN

-181 IKSAV
+181 IKSAG
-186 LRDANDDAEITDLQ
+186 LRDAKTDAKIADLSLA
-200 MTFSYSTIDG
+200 FSYITIESK
-210 RDYIV
+210 DYIV
-215 HIGEEIDFL
+215 HKGEEIAFL
-224 IAFEGYTDK
+224 EGFTDK

-247 AYFGFCNPCM
+247 AYFGFCEPCM
-257 KIEWYDADDFIMDA
+257 KIEWYDVDNFLFDA
-271 GAIVYSNGYKNEIFL
+271 GAIAYSDGYKNEMFF
-286 DTEIG
+286 DAEIG

-334 FIRLSDHIYISTR
+334 FIRLSDHIRISTK
-347 ENTYKATSFLM
+347 NDTYEATSFLM

>member
-1 MSNRNNISPI
+1 MSNRNNISPF
-11 PFFTDKGEQT
+11 PFFLDKGEQT
-21 KWYAFGRDYVYLSP
+21 KWYAFGRDYIYLSP
-35 KIYILPFQIQRAERK
+35 KRYILPFQIQRPERK
-50 DFAPSDEITSEYID
+50 DFAPSDAIASDYID

-75 QSGLNAGVGSID
+75 ETGHNAGVGSID

-92 NGYLYINN
+92 NGFLYINN

-106 YKEITTRVRGA
+106 YKEIATRVRGA
-117 QIAFVNASGKVFKVE
+117 QIAFVNASGKVIKVE
-132 NPITALGNTT
+132 NPITELGNTT
-142 WSGVVTIP
+142 WSGMVAIP
-150 SGTATIYVTQYN
+150 QGTATIYVTQYN
-162 KTVSEENATYN
+162 KVVSEENATYN
-173 KVAITPKT
+173 KVSITPKT
-181 IKSAV
+181 IKSVV
-186 LRDANDDAEITDLQ
+186 LRDAKTDEKIADLALA
-200 MTFSYSTIDG
+200 FSYITIEG
-210 RDYIV
+210 KDYIV
-215 HIGEEIDFL
+215 HKGEETAFL
-224 IAFEGYTDK
+224 EGFTDK

-247 AYFGFCNPCM
+247 AYFGFCEPCM
-257 KIEWYDADDFIMDA
+257 RIEWYDAEDFVFDA
-271 GAIVYSNGYKNEIFL
+271 GAIAYSDGFKNEMYF
-286 DTEIG
+286 DAEIG

-319 KFTILVP
+319 KFTLLVP

-347 ENTYKATSFLM
+347 DNTYKATSFLM

>member
-35 KIYILPFQIQRAERK
+35 KRYILPFQIQRAERK
-50 DFAPSDEITSEYID
+50 DFAPSDAITGGYID

-70 GNLVE
+70 GKLVE
-75 QSGLNAGVGSID
+75 QSGLNAGIGSID

-100 MPSPIF
+100 MPSTIF

-117 QIAFVNASGKVFKVE
+117 QIAFVNASGKVIKVE
-132 NPITALGNTT
+132 NPITELGNTT
-142 WSGVVTIP
+142 WSGMVAIP

-162 KTVSEENATYN
+162 KAVSEENATYN
-173 KVAITPKT
+173 KVAIIPKT
-181 IKSAV
+181 IKKAV
-186 LRDANDDAEITDLQ
+186 LRDANDDAEITDLDLD
-200 MTFSYSTIDG
+200 FSYHTIDG
-210 RDYIV
+210 KDYIV
-215 HIGEEIDFL
+215 HKGEEVDFL
-224 IAFEGYTDK
+224 MAFEGYTDK

-247 AYFGFCNPCM
+247 AYFGFCAPCM
-257 KIEWYDADDFIMDA
+257 KIEWYDVEDFIMDA
-271 GAIVYSNGYKNEIFL
+271 GAIVYSNGYKNEMYF
-286 DTEIG
+286 DAEIG

-319 KFTILVP
+319 KFTILVS

-347 ENTYKATSFLM
+347 DNTYKATSFLM

>member
-1 MSNRNNISPI
+1 MSNRNNISPF
-11 PFFTDKGEQT
+11 PFFLDKGEQT

-35 KIYILPFQIQRAERK
+35 KRYILPFQIQRPERK
-50 DFAPSDEITSEYID
+50 DFAPSDAIASEYID

-75 QSGLNAGVGSID
+75 QSGLNAGLGSID

-106 YKEITTRVRGA
+106 YQEITMRVQGA
-117 QIAFVNASGKVFKVE
+117 QIAFVNGSGQVIKVE
-132 NPITALGNTT
+132 NPITELGNTT
-142 WSGVVTIP
+142 WSGMVAIP
-150 SGTATIYVTQYN
+150 QGTTTIYVTQYN
-162 KTVSEENATYN
+162 KVVSEENATYN

-186 LRDANDDAEITDLQ
+186 LRDAKTDAKIADLALA
-200 MTFSYSTIDG
+200 FSYITIESK
-210 RDYIV
+210 DYIV
-215 HIGEEIDFL
+215 HKGEETAFL
-224 IAFEGYTDK
+224 EGFTDK

-247 AYFGFCNPCM
+247 AYFGFCEPCM
-257 KIEWYDADDFIMDA
+257 RIEWYDVEDFLFDA
-271 GAIVYSNGYKNEIFL
+271 GAIAYSDGYKNEMFF
-286 DTEIG
+286 DAEIG

-334 FIRLSDHIYISTR
+334 FIRLSDHIRISTK
-347 ENTYKATSFLM
+347 NDTYEATSFLM

>member
-1 MSNRNNISPI
+1 MSNRNNISPF
-11 PFFTDKGEQT
+11 PFFLDKGEQT
-21 KWYAFGRDYVYLSP
+21 KWYAFGRDYIYLSP
-35 KIYILPFQIQRAERK
+35 KRYILPFQIQRAERK
-50 DFAPSDEITSEYID
+50 DFAPSDAIASDYID

-106 YKEITTRVRGA
+106 YQEITMRVQGA
-117 QIAFVNASGKVFKVE
+117 QIAFVNGSGQVIKVE
-132 NPITALGNTT
+132 NPITELGNTT
-142 WSGVVTIP
+142 WSGMVAIP
-150 SGTATIYVTQYN
+150 QGTTTIYVTQYN
-162 KTVSEENATYN
+162 KVVSEENATYN

-186 LRDANDDAEITDLQ
+186 LRDAKTDAKIADLALA
-200 MTFSYSTIDG
+200 FSYITIESK
-210 RDYIV
+210 DYIV
-215 HIGEEIDFL
+215 HKGEETTIL
-224 IAFEGYTDK
+224 EGFTDK

-247 AYFGFCNPCM
+247 AYFGFCEPCM
-257 KIEWYDADDFIMDA
+257 RIEWYDVEDFLFDA
-271 GAIVYSNGYKNEIFL
+271 GAIAYSDGYKNEMFF
-286 DTEIG
+286 DAEIG

-334 FIRLSDHIYISTR
+334 FIRLSDHIRISTK
-347 ENTYKATSFLM
+347 NDTYEATSFLM

>member
-1 MSNRNNISPI
+1 MSNRNNISLI

-35 KIYILPFQIQRAERK
+35 KRYILPFQIQRAERK
-50 DFAPSDEITSEYID
+50 DFTPSDEITAEYID
-64 GYLDKN
+64 GYLDEL

-75 QSGLNAGVGSID
+75 ESGYGSGVGQID

-100 MPSPIF
+100 MPSPI
-106 YKEITTRVRGA
+106 YYTILSKRYRA
-117 QIAFVNASGKVFKVE
+117 SQIVFANASGKVLKIE
-132 NPITALGNTT
+132 NPILNSEGRTT
-142 WSGVVTIP
+142 WSGMVAIP
-150 SGTATIYVTQYN
+150 QGTATIYVTQYN
-162 KTVSEENATYN
+162 TEVTEENATYN
-173 KVAITPKT
+173 KVAISPKT

-186 LRDANDDAEITDLQ
+186 LRDANNDEKIADL
-200 MTFSYSTIDG
+200 TLAFSIVTIDG

-215 HIGEEIDFL
+215 HKGEEIAFL
-224 IAFEGYTDK
+224 EGFTDK

-271 GAIVYSNGYKNEIFL
+271 GAIVYSNGYKNEMFF
-286 DTEIG
+286 DAEIG

-334 FIRLSDHIYISTR
+334 FVRLSDHIYISTR
-347 ENTYKATSFLM
+347 ENIYKATSFLM

>member
-1 MSNRNNISPI
+1 MSNRNNISPF
-11 PFFTDKGEQT
+11 PFFLDKGEQT
-21 KWYAFGRDYVYLSP
+21 KWYAFGRDYIYLSP
-35 KIYILPFQIQRAERK
+35 KRYILPFQIQRTERK
-50 DFAPSDEITSEYID
+50 DFAPSDAIVSEYID

-100 MPSPIF
+100 MPSPVF
-106 YKEITTRVRGA
+106 YQEITMRVQGA
-117 QIAFVNASGKVFKVE
+117 QISFVNGSGQVIKVE
-132 NPITALGNTT
+132 NPITELGNTT
-142 WSGVVTIP
+142 WSGMVAIP
-150 SGTATIYVTQYN
+150 QGTTTIYVTQYN
-162 KTVSEENATYN
+162 KVVSEENATYN

-186 LRDANDDAEITDLQ
+186 LRDAKTDAKIADLALA
-200 MTFSYSTIDG
+200 FSYITIESK
-210 RDYIV
+210 DYIV
-215 HIGEEIDFL
+215 HKGEETAIL
-224 IAFEGYTDK
+224 EGFTDK

-247 AYFGFCNPCM
+247 AYFGFCEPCM
-257 KIEWYDADDFIMDA
+257 RIEWYDVEDFLFDA
-271 GAIVYSNGYKNEIFL
+271 GAIAYSDGYKNEMFF
-286 DTEIG
+286 DAEIG

-334 FIRLSDHIYISTR
+334 FIRLSDHIRISTK
-347 ENTYKATSFLM
+347 NDTYEATSFLM

>member
-35 KIYILPFQIQRAERK
+35 KRYILPFQIQRAERK
-50 DFAPSDEITSEYID
+50 DFAPSDEITAEYID
-64 GYLDKN
+64 GYLDES

-75 QSGLNAGVGSID
+75 ESGYGSGVGQID

-100 MPSPIF
+100 MPSPIH
-106 YKEITTRVRGA
+106 YTILSKRYRA
-117 QIAFVNASGKVFKVE
+117 SQIVFANASGKVLKIE
-132 NPITALGNTT
+132 NPILNSEGNTT
-142 WSGVVTIP
+142 WSGIVAIP

-162 KTVSEENATYN
+162 TKVTEENATYN

-181 IKSAV
+181 IKSVV
-186 LRDANDDAEITDLQ
+186 LRDANNDAKIADL
-200 MTFSYSTIDG
+200 TLAFSIVTIDG

-215 HIGEEIDFL
+215 HKGEEIAFL
-224 IAFEGYTDK
+224 EGFTDK

-247 AYFGFCNPCM
+247 AYFGFCEPCM
-257 KIEWYDADDFIMDA
+257 RIEWYDVEDFLFDA
-271 GAIVYSNGYKNEIFL
+271 GAIAYSDGYKNEMFF
-286 DTEIG
+286 DAEIG

>member
-1 MSNRNNISPI
+1 MSNRNNISPF
-11 PFFTDKGEQT
+11 PFFLDKGEQT

-35 KIYILPFQIQRAERK
+35 KRYILPFQIQRAERK
-50 DFAPSDEITSEYID
+50 DFAPSDTITAEYID
-64 GYLDKN
+64 GYLDKD

-75 QSGLNAGVGSID
+75 QSGLNAGVGNID

-106 YKEITTRVRGA
+106 YREITSLRGA
-117 QIAFVNASGKVFKVE
+117 QIAFVNASGKVIKVE
-132 NPITALGNTT
+132 NPITAFGNTT
-142 WSGVVTIP
+142 WSGMVAIP
-150 SGTATIYVTQYN
+150 QGTATIYVTQYN
-162 KTVSEENATYN
+162 KVVSNENATYN
-173 KVAITPKT
+173 KVAIVPKT

-186 LRDANDDAEITDLQ
+186 LRDAKTDEKIADLALA
-200 MTFSYSTIDG
+200 FSYITIEG
-210 RDYIV
+210 KDYIV
-215 HIGEEIDFL
+215 HKGEETAFL
-224 IAFEGYTDK
+224 EGFTDK
-233 MYLELSDGIDTWYS
+233 MYLELSDSVDTWYS
-247 AYFGFCNPCM
+247 AYFGFCEPCM
-257 KIEWYDADDFIMDA
+257 KIEWYDAEDFLFDA
-271 GAIVYSNGYKNEIFL
+271 GAIAYSDGYKNEMFF
-286 DTEIG
+286 DAEIG

-319 KFTILVP
+319 KFTLLVP

-347 ENTYKATSFLM
+347 DNTYKATSFLM

-368 AEVACEFTTDTVAKK
+368 AEVACEFTTDTVVKK

>member
-1 MSNRNNISPI
+1 MSNRNNISPF
-11 PFFTDKGEQT
+11 PFFLDKGEQT

-35 KIYILPFQIQRAERK
+35 KRYILPFQIQRAERK
-50 DFAPSDEITSEYID
+50 DFAPSDAIVSDYID

-106 YKEITTRVRGA
+106 YQEITMRVQGA
-117 QIAFVNASGKVFKVE
+117 QIAFVNGSGQVIKVE
-132 NPITALGNTT
+132 NPITELGNTT
-142 WSGVVTIP
+142 WSGMVAIP
-150 SGTATIYVTQYN
+150 QGTTTIYVTQYN
-162 KTVSEENATYN
+162 KVVSEENATYN

-186 LRDANDDAEITDLQ
+186 LRDAKTDAKIADLALA
-200 MTFSYSTIDG
+200 FSYITIESK
-210 RDYIV
+210 DYIV
-215 HIGEEIDFL
+215 HKGEETAIL
-224 IAFEGYTDK
+224 EGFTDK

-247 AYFGFCNPCM
+247 AYFGFCEPCM
-257 KIEWYDADDFIMDA
+257 RIEWYDVEDFLFDA
-271 GAIVYSNGYKNEIFL
+271 GAIAYSNGYKNEMFF
-286 DTEIG
+286 DAEIG

-334 FIRLSDHIYISTR
+334 FIRLSDHIRISTK
-347 ENTYKATSFLM
+347 NDTYEATSFLM